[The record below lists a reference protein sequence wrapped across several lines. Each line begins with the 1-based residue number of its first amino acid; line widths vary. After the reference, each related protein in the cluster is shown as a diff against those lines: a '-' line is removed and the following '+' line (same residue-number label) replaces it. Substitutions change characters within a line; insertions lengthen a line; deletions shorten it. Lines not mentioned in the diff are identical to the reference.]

1 MLEIMLSKLH
11 VTSLAIKEQMKRGT
25 KKRELARPPPGAFL
39 FFFSLKPRPSQEVCF
54 SGAVI
59 WARARRK
66 AETERERKK
75 KISTRGVKCEGK
87 WKTKLCYTVACAEWE
102 RESTAV
108 FAQRLVL

>member
-11 VTSLAIKEQMKRGT
+11 VTSLAIKEQIKRG
-25 KKRELARPPPGAFL
+25 KKKKNSLGL
-39 FFFSLKPRPSQEVCF
+39 HLVHFFFKPRPSQEVCF
-54 SGAVI
+54 SGAAI
-59 WARARRK
+59 WAAHGEK
-66 AETERERKK
+66 QKEEKK
-75 KISTRGVKCEGK
+75 KSTRGVKCEGK